1 VLVSLLVDMDAA
13 SPPDPAGGSARILL
27 ALRHA
32 LADPL
37 SAATLKLDLVERRLM
52 APSGADPSWVAERVR
67 AAQADVGAANRLL
80 DLLLRL
86 AEIAGERP
94 GETSL
99 HDVCRTAGVPLH
111 ETAVAVPRLP
121 LRHRASAE
129 AIQSV
134 ASFAAR
140 GDGVPLP
147 IGRTGLES
155 GRVTLAVEGSRVTA
169 DGRPERLLDLPHGIE
184 EAEALFVARAAV
196 EADGG
201 RLELT
206 ERGGRLVALF
216 SWPLRLEG
224 DAERKGGQ

>member
-1 VLVSLLVDMDAA
+1 MDAA
-13 SPPDPAGGSARILL
+13 SPPDLAGESAPILL

-37 SAATLKLDLVERRLM
+37 SAATLKLDLMERRLM
-52 APSGADPSWVAERVR
+52 APSGADPSWLVERVR
-67 AAQADVGAANRLL
+67 AAKADMGAANRLL

-99 HDVCRTAGVPLH
+99 CDVCRTAGVALH
-111 ETAVAVPRLP
+111 EAAVAIPRLP
-121 LRHRASAE
+121 LRRRASAE

-140 GDGVPLP
+140 GDGVPSP
-147 IGRTGLES
+147 IGRAGLES
-155 GRVTLAVEGSRVTA
+155 GRVTLAVEGSRVTV

-184 EAEALFVARAAV
+184 GAEALFVARAAV

-201 RLELT
+201 RLELA

-224 DAERKGGQ
+224 DTERKGGQ